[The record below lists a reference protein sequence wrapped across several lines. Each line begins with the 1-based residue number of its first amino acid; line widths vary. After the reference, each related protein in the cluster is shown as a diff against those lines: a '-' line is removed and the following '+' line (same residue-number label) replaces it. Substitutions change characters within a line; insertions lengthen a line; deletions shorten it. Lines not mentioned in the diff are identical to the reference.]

1 MGTLL
6 LDEAWRVC
14 YSVRPRLPA
23 SVAHVNLLR
32 AGSSPAGKG
41 PISVCARPPQGSG
54 NAAGVPWHF
63 DPKPIN
69 RMENLEM
76 AFLNWTP
83 DLSVGIDR
91 IDQQHK
97 KIVALLNELYEA
109 MQAGQGREALGKVLN
124 DLLLYTKTHFAAE
137 EQAMAAHGYPDYE
150 EHRRRHEKMALK
162 VKELHAQFRDGS
174 LTSPIQIT
182 NFLKDWLAKHIR
194 ETDKKYGPFLAAQ
207 GGV

>member
-1 MGTLL
+1 
-6 LDEAWRVC
+6 
-14 YSVRPRLPA
+14 
-23 SVAHVNLLR
+23 
-32 AGSSPAGKG
+32 
-41 PISVCARPPQGSG
+41 
-54 NAAGVPWHF
+54 
-63 DPKPIN
+63 
-69 RMENLEM
+69 M
-76 AFLNWTP
+76 AYLNWTP

-97 KIVALLNELYEA
+97 KIVTLLNELYEA

-124 DLLLYTKTHFAAE
+124 DLLLYTKTHFATE

-150 EHRRRHEKMALK
+150 EHKRRHEKMALK
-162 VKELHAQFRDGS
+162 VKALHEQFRDGA

-194 ETDKKYGPFLAAQ
+194 ETDKKYGPFLSAK

>member
-1 MGTLL
+1 
-6 LDEAWRVC
+6 
-14 YSVRPRLPA
+14 LPQ
-23 SVAHVNLLR
+23 

-41 PISVCARPPQGSG
+41 PIVIRARSAQGCG
-54 NAAGVPWHF
+54 NAAGVQGRLEPN
-63 DPKPIN
+63 PIN
-69 RMENLEM
+69 RMEDLEM

-97 KIVALLNELYEA
+97 KIVTLLNELYEA

-162 VKELHAQFRDGS
+162 VKELHEQFRDGA

-194 ETDKKYGPFLAAQ
+194 ETDKKYGPFLSAR

>member
-1 MGTLL
+1 
-6 LDEAWRVC
+6 
-14 YSVRPRLPA
+14 
-23 SVAHVNLLR
+23 
-32 AGSSPAGKG
+32 
-41 PISVCARPPQGSG
+41 
-54 NAAGVPWHF
+54 
-63 DPKPIN
+63 
-69 RMENLEM
+69 M
-76 AFLNWTP
+76 AYLNWTP

-97 KIVALLNELYEA
+97 KIVTILNELYEA

-162 VKELHAQFRDGS
+162 VKELHEQFRDGA

-194 ETDKKYGPFLAAQ
+194 ETDKKYGPFLSVK